1 MEPNATEPPPPP
13 PLGRRG
19 TLELLRGRFRGRVE
33 GGQPI
38 PSPPLPPP
46 SFCGACRILCLFF
59 KDFAFG
65 VLTDWYFFWPWL
77 GLPLLLGEALLCV
90 AMVQRVPYTKIDWD
104 AYMSEVEGPLVHGDW
119 DYMHLRGDTG
129 PLVYPAGFVWLYG
142 GLRWLTGGG
151 VDAATGAA
159 LSPDGADIR
168 AAQYVFAAMYVAT
181 QACVFLLYQRASAG
195 ASSRIPPWVCALLCV
210 SKRMHSLYALR
221 LFNDCWAMFLL
232 YGALLVFTHK
242 AWRQWRWPVGC
253 LLFSAAVSIKMN
265 VLLFAPALWMLL
277 IKDVG
282 FVGSLNCIALCA
294 FLQVGLAAPFLATN
308 FWGYVGRSFE
318 LGRVFMH
325 KWTVNLKFLPEE
337 IFVSKWLALGLLACH
352 LGVLGMFLAYRWCHS
367 EGGVGG
373 VVGKALAAPYVPT
386 SVVMVEEAEQAEEEE
401 ETEETEGQGKAS
413 KKKKKITAAAATTV
427 ASVKRVKRALS
438 TEHILVTMLTC
449 NFIGIVFCRSMH
461 FQFYCWY
468 WHSVPFLLW
477 QNERLPTLVKIA
489 LIMALEYTW
498 SYHLEPV
505 EGTATPESSAVLQVA
520 HLCMLA
526 SLWFAR
532 PVDPW
537 ESPGEEQLGVA
548 RAWLLVSSAEPRRRT
563 TTRR

>member
-1 MEPNATEPPPPP
+1 MSVSDETP
-13 PLGRRG
+13 RRG
-19 TLELLRGRFRGRVE
+19 TMELLRGRMRGGE
-33 GGQPI
+33 GGAP
-38 PSPPLPPP
+38 PPP
-46 SFCGACRILCLFF
+46 SFCGTCRVLCLFA
-59 KDFAFG
+59 KDFVGA

-119 DYMHLRGDTG
+119 DYMNLRGDTG

-151 VDAATGAA
+151 SDAATGEPRV
-159 LSPDGADIR
+159 PDGADIR
-168 AAQYVFAAMYVAT
+168 MAQYLFAAMYVAT
-181 QACVFLLYQRASAG
+181 QACVFLLYQRASTVVS
-195 ASSRIPPWVCALLCV
+195 SSRIPPWVCALLCV

-232 YGALLVFTHK
+232 YVALLAFTHK
-242 AWRQWRWPVGC
+242 PWHKWRWPVGC

-282 FVGSLNCIALCA
+282 FIGSLNCIALCA

-337 IFVSKWLALGLLACH
+337 LFVSKWLALGLLGCH
-352 LGVLGMFLAYRWCHS
+352 LFVLGMFMAHRWCHA
-367 EGGVGG
+367 EGGVAA
-373 VVGKALAAPYVPT
+373 VVGKALASPYVPT
-386 SVVMVEEAEQAEEEE
+386 SVMAVEQAKKEEHAQKGDEK
-401 ETEETEGQGKAS
+401 TE
-413 KKKKKITAAAATTV
+413 KKKAGTTPATTTEN
-427 ASVKRVKRALS
+427 VKRVLS

-468 WHSVPFLLW
+468 WHSVPLLLW

-489 LIMALEYTW
+489 IIMALEYTW
-498 SYHLEPV
+498 SYHLEPI
-505 EGTATPESSAVLQVA
+505 EGTATPESSVVLQVA

-532 PVDPW
+532 PADPW
-537 ESPGEEQLGVA
+537 ESPGEDQLGVA
-548 RAWLLVSSAEPRRRT
+548 RAWLPVSSACEKKPKPKNEKLK
-563 TTRR
+563 